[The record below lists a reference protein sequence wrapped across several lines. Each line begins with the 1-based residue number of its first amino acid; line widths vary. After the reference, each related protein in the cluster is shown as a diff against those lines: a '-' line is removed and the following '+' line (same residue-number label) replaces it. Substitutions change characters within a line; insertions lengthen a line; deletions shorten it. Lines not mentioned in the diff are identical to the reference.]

1 MLHFLYAT
9 SRLVFNE
16 LLVVFYINTAMSDI
30 RAVHFLS
37 LQVVKAL
44 RSISFCL

>member
-30 RAVHFLS
+30 RAVHFPDFVTQKIRIL
-37 LQVVKAL
+37 
-44 RSISFCL
+44 